1 MTPQEGHRDGASER
15 ERGWEQVG
23 QRERGR
29 MGSRRG
35 TGGVTQEHM
44 VAVVTRSV

>member
-15 ERGWEQVG
+15 ESGWEQVG

-29 MGSRRG
+29 KGSRRG
-35 TGGVTQEHM
+35 TGGVTQEHK
-44 VAVVTRSV
+44 VAVATRRV